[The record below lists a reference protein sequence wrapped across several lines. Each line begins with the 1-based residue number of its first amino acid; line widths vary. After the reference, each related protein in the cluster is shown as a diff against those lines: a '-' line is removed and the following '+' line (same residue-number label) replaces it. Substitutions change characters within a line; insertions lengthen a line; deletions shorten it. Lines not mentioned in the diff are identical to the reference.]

1 MIAAQPLVSASGKI
15 FSPSVGRNKEVLL
28 QHLLPKLLHLAKGE
42 AMGLIEVAGGSGEH
56 AAMLAAHMK
65 GLCILPVEPDANMT
79 ASIAAWS
86 VEDGAADAIKA
97 LGSCVLPAVNIG
109 VEDIQANTW
118 AEETTRRVTNDVND
132 VPSPT
137 ALPAT
142 CKAILC
148 VNMIHISPY
157 FCTEQLFRAG
167 KEVLPVGG
175 QIFTY
180 GPYAES
186 GGVMVDS
193 NAAFDVSLKERNPE
207 WGVRDIE
214 SVARTAR
221 EHGGFV
227 LSDRLAMPANNLLLT
242 FTRQ

>member
-1 MIAAQPLVSASGKI
+1 
-15 FSPSVGRNKEVLL
+15 
-28 QHLLPKLLHLAKGE
+28 
-42 AMGLIEVAGGSGEH
+42 
-56 AAMLAAHMK
+56 
-65 GLCILPVEPDANMT
+65 
-79 ASIAAWS
+79 
-86 VEDGAADAIKA
+86 
-97 LGSCVLPAVNIG
+97 
-109 VEDIQANTW
+109 
-118 AEETTRRVTNDVND
+118 
-132 VPSPT
+132 
-137 ALPAT
+137 
-142 CKAILC
+142 
-148 VNMIHISPY
+148 MIHISPY